1 MRILRI
7 IPGRAPTAFFGGTP
21 TACLASWRR
30 WRRQYPSRKES
41 AESAGSAESVVHFLT
56 CVAYPGPFGR
66 YATVPRLLTGSSQV
80 EAQSHGW
87 QLEAQRSRC
96 MAHVSRRNPASY
108 VRIHTETGDAR
119 SHSAA
124 EVSAMKLE
132 IWSDIACPWCYV
144 GKRRFEQALAS
155 FPERDSLEITWR
167 SFELD

>member
-41 AESAGSAESVVHFLT
+41 AGSARSAESVVHFLT

-80 EAQSHGW
+80 EAQSYGW

-119 SHSAA
+119 SSLSSRGFGDEAGNLVRHSVPVVLRG
-124 EVSAMKLE
+124 E
-132 IWSDIACPWCYV
+132 
-144 GKRRFEQALAS
+144 AS
-155 FPERDSLEITWR
+155 LRAGAR
-167 SFELD
+167 ELSRA